1 LETEDYS
8 AIYAEIKGKISWA
21 LRSSCP
27 FSLSYPNSMDWAAH
41 YATDALEQLK
51 QIGEHPDYAPYTRNR
66 KMESQIREVLDNQS

>member
-1 LETEDYS
+1 
-8 AIYAEIKGKISWA
+8 
-21 LRSSCP
+21 
-27 FSLSYPNSMDWAAH
+27 MDWAAH